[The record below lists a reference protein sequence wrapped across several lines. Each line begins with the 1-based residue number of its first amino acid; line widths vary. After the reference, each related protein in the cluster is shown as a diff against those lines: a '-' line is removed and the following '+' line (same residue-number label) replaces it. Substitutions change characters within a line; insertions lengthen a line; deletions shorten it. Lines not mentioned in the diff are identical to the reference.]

1 MLYPIIA
8 ALIGIGPSLLLI
20 RAIERRAERL
30 AGGPLSRWRRIL
42 IPLPIVCFLAA
53 NLDGV
58 LSLVSYLQ
66 SHPGAV
72 AARYDGNQ
80 AWSADR
86 FFYAGV
92 LALALLPFVLAPVP
106 LRGFRLL
113 LVTWGGHALW
123 MLFPFAP
130 LLLASGVPLQQ

>member
-1 MLYPIIA
+1 MLYPIIV
-8 ALIGIGPSLLLI
+8 ALVGIIPSWVLI
-20 RAIERRAERL
+20 RAIERHAERL
-30 AGGPLSRWRRIL
+30 AGGPISLWRRIM
-42 IPLPIVCFLAA
+42 IPLPIICFLVA

-58 LSLVSYLQ
+58 LSLMSYLQ

-72 AARYDGNQ
+72 VARYDDNQ
-80 AWSADR
+80 AWNANR
-86 FFYAGV
+86 FYYPGLLC
-92 LALALLPFVLAPVP
+92 LAFQPFVLTPAPKQ
-106 LRGFRLL
+106 GFRLL